1 MSDPSFATPQPSGPG
16 LKIPILFGVCIAL
29 VAANVYLFLQLDQVR
44 TDMSK
49 MRESILIRD
58 GYYCGRRFETDA
70 GAAIWFVEENQ
81 VKVYRADGSM
91 TQVLDTDAP
100 LDERRAAA

>member
-1 MSDPSFATPQPSGPG
+1 MHDASMTERVRRFVSQ
-16 LKIPILFGVCIAL
+16 AL
-29 VAANVYLFLQLDQVR
+29 AQLGQADAGE
-44 TDMSK
+44 

-91 TQVLDTDAP
+91 SQVLDAGAP
-100 LDERRAAA
+100 REARRAAA